1 MRRKF
6 PNHPDIK
13 TDTWQECQKRCAAT
27 EHCKFFTWHKR
38 NNRFKNDCALSQTY
52 GWKKKDSTVSGPREC
67 SKGECQFIGYMFSPS
82 FERSHSCFNV
92 EYFPVCDGSEEPQVV
107 GSTSYDCPGGTH
119 CGRFPA
125 KAVFSLADD
134 GTARHNKFNFWLAP
148 QKKAGPEQGFTLD
161 LGCAKKA
168 VGVRLKNTQNR
179 PRFRDRGTK
188 RFRLLGSS
196 SGTGGPW
203 QTLLEANL
211 EDSRQQKPPP
221 VKKLLFE
228 KSLVVRFLKFQLLE
242 FWGRGGGLQH
252 LSVLTEDDAGD
263 TFLENQHRHPNS

>member
-1 MRRKF
+1 MDVT
-6 PNHPDIK
+6 PLTP
-13 TDTWQECQKRCAAT
+13 
-27 EHCKFFTWHKR
+27 
-38 NNRFKNDCALSQTY
+38 
-52 GWKKKDSTVSGPREC
+52 
-67 SKGECQFIGYMFSPS
+67 
-82 FERSHSCFNV
+82 FERSHSSFNV

-125 KAVFSLADD
+125 EALFSLEDD

-148 QKKAGPEQGFTLD
+148 NAAAGPEQGFTLD

-221 VKKLLFE
+221 VKNLLFE
-228 KSLVVRFLKFQLLE
+228 KTLVVRFLKFQLLE

-263 TFLENQHRHPNS
+263 SFLENQHRHPSS